1 MRDVLCSVPES
12 ESKWPRQ
19 AGSTAA
25 VPALSLKVVV
35 AGHRMGSFF
44 FVSFF
49 FPCAGCTRF
58 PNIGVLPASNHLPNH
73 PLHPLS
79 QALSPCALP
88 PLAARAAGVVA
99 LSQKGH
105 SVIIYRQ
112 MAQHQVPD
120 PGLLGSSRSCSH
132 LATHTQV
139 AGWLVLQG
147 VPLREGNASRQLFPS
162 SVVFETL

>member
-1 MRDVLCSVPES
+1 MLGARERVKVAEASREHRS
-12 ESKWPRQ
+12 G
-19 AGSTAA
+19 AGIEPQSGRRWSSHGIFFF
-25 VPALSLKVVV
+25 LSL
-35 AGHRMGSFF
+35 
-44 FVSFF
+44 FF